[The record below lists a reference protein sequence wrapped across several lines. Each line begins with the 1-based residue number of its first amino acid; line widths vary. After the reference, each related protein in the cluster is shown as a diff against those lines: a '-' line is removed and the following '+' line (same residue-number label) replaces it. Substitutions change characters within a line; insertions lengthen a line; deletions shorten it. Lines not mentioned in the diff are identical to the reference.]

1 MLTNSGSSN
10 KPGPKEIDAGS
21 VYTFAHQAY
30 WGFRFL
36 AENRQTLWAQILTA
50 ATPSQVRDVG
60 RTCSRPEVM
69 SGAGYGAAGMMTW
82 LENEKVAVQVLSAKE
97 HRRYP
102 SSERPTSQDRRMIF
116 LGIAVA
122 AGIFGLSFNTALRK
136 LAEKKLGIKQVLYE
150 VHRIDR
156 LNEEVKSNAFV
167 WAEPVGNYFW
177 CEPDGKW
184 TLLRELPCAV
194 PKDWQGGYILY
205 GYGPSGFEATFTR
218 TLPIELTET

>member
-1 MLTNSGSSN
+1 MNSGSPN
-10 KPGPKEIDAGS
+10 KPGPKEVDAGS
-21 VYTFAHQAY
+21 VYAFAHQAY

-36 AENRQTLWAQILTA
+36 AEKRETLWAQILMA
-50 ATPSQVRDVG
+50 ATPSQVREVG
-60 RTCSRPEVM
+60 TTCSRPEVM
-69 SGAGYGAAGMMTW
+69 RGAGYGAAGMMTW
-82 LENEKVAVQVLSAKE
+82 LAEEKVALQVLSAKK

-102 SSERPTSQDRRMIF
+102 GSERPTSQDRRMIF

-136 LAEKKLGIKQVLYE
+136 LAQGNMGIEHLLKE
-150 VHRIDR
+150 VHEIDR
-156 LNEEVKSNAFV
+156 LHEMVESNGYV

-177 CEPDGKW
+177 HEPDGTW

-205 GYGPSGFEATFTR
+205 GYGPSGFETTFTR